1 MGVTY
6 GKYCGLR
13 SGKTVLVTGSRASFH
28 FHSDSSVQKKG
39 FRLYLS
45 IVSSGKSLLNL
56 PPVKTNGFQMT
67 HGFPAIASVPTR
79 NIIARA
85 LKDTKWDLERTH
97 NQSWQTSHQAGILNF
112 ASSQLSM
119 LLTSGRV

>member
-28 FHSDSSVQKKG
+28 FHSDSSVQRKG
-39 FRLYLS
+39 FRLHLS
-45 IVSSGKSLLNL
+45 IVSLGKSLLNF

-67 HGFPAIASVPTR
+67 QGFPTIASVPTR
-79 NIIARA
+79 NIIVRV
-85 LKDTKWDLERTH
+85 LKGAKWDLVAR
-97 NQSWQTSHQAGILNF
+97 S
-112 ASSQLSM
+112 
-119 LLTSGRV
+119 